1 MGQVSVTCKERAR
14 MNQKAFDY
22 AKPFDR
28 LVVAGDVL
36 PSPGDLVSREDTV
49 KVTISLSKESVDF
62 FKLEAKKH
70 GTQYQKMI
78 RKLLDLYVRHYNQ
91 NESPGY

>member
-1 MGQVSVTCKERAR
+1 

-22 AKPFDR
+22 TKSFDR
-28 LVVAGDVL
+28 IAVAGEGL
-36 PSPGDLVSREDTV
+36 PSPADLVLKEDTI
-49 KVTISLSKESVDF
+49 KVTISLSKQSVDF
-62 FKLEAKKH
+62 FKDEAKKH

-91 NESPGY
+91 NERPGY